1 MNIFDF
7 LLLYSLVIIWITI
20 FFNVILV
27 IGGYIYYLKTLKM
40 EMKKE
45 LKEYPFVSVM
55 VPAHNE
61 GIVIEKTVKSLLELE
76 YPEDKY
82 EIIVINDNSSDNS
95 KEILS
100 EIQKKNSN
108 RNLIVINTDNITGGK
123 GKSNALNIGFN
134 KSKGKFLVIYDAD
147 NTPEKKALK
156 YLIQTI
162 LEDEK
167 LGAVIGKFRCRNRKK
182 NLLTKF
188 INIETLTFQWMAQ
201 AGRWQLFNL
210 CTIPGTNFVIRR
222 SLIEKMGGWDTKAI
236 TEDTEISFRLYRMG
250 YKIKF
255 MPLAVTW
262 EQEPQTL
269 KVWFKQR
276 SRWAK
281 GNVYVIIKNF
291 KYLFKKQGGASRFD
305 ILYYTIIYFFFLSAV
320 IFSDML
326 FILGLSK
333 AIRLNI
339 GGYSLI
345 LWIMAYSVF
354 SLSIFVAIST
364 EKAELNFKNFLI
376 VMLMYFTYC
385 KLWGVVAALGFYNY
399 IKDIVFKREVKWYK
413 TERF

>member
-20 FFNVILV
+20 FINVILV
-27 IGGYIYYLKTLKM
+27 IGGYVYYLKTLKM
-40 EMKKE
+40 KMKPE
-45 LKEYPFVSVM
+45 LEEYPFVSVM

-82 EIIVINDNSSDNS
+82 EIIIINDNSSDNS
-95 KEILS
+95 AEILG
-100 EIQKKNSN
+100 EIQRKNPH
-108 RNLIVINTDNITGGK
+108 RNLIVINTDKVTGGK
-123 GKSNALNIGFN
+123 GKSNALNIGYN
-134 KSKGKFLVIYDAD
+134 RSKGDFLVVYDAD
-147 NTPEKKALK
+147 NTPEKTALK

-162 LEDEK
+162 LEDKK
-167 LGAVIGKFRCRNRKK
+167 LGAVIGKFRCRNKK
-182 NLLTKF
+182 VNLLTKF

-222 SLIEKMGGWDTKAI
+222 SLIEEMGGWDTKAI

-255 MPLAVTW
+255 IPLSVTW

-281 GNVYVIIKNF
+281 GNIYVISKNI
-291 KYLFKKQGGASRFD
+291 KYLFSKEGGASRFD
-305 ILYYTIIYFFFLSAV
+305 ILYYVVIYFFFLSAV
-320 IFSDML
+320 ICSDLL
-326 FILGLSK
+326 FILGLAQVIK
-333 AIRLNI
+333 LNI
-339 GGYSLI
+339 VGYSLI
-345 LWIMAYSVF
+345 LWVMAYSVF
-354 SLSIFVAIST
+354 CLSIFVAIST
-364 EKAELNFKNFLI
+364 EKGELNFNNFLI
-376 VMLMYFTYC
+376 VLLMYFTYC
-385 KLWGVVAALGFYNY
+385 KLWGVVAGLGFYNF

>member
-7 LLLYSLVIIWITI
+7 LLLYSLTIIWITI
-20 FFNVILV
+20 FLNVILV
-27 IGGYIYYLKTLKM
+27 VGGYIYYLKTLKM
-40 EMKKE
+40 KMKKE
-45 LKEYPFVSVM
+45 LHEYPFVSIM

-82 EIIVINDNSSDNS
+82 EIIIINDNSSDNS
-95 KEILS
+95 AEILS
-100 EIQKKNSN
+100 EIQKKNPS
-108 RNLIVINTDNITGGK
+108 RNLIVINTDNIIGGK

-134 KSKGKFLVIYDAD
+134 RSKGEFLVIYDAD

-156 YLIQTI
+156 YLMQTI
-162 LEDEK
+162 LEDKK
-167 LGAVIGKFRCRNRKK
+167 LGAVIGKFRCRNKKK

-222 SLIEKMGGWDTKAI
+222 SLIEEMGGWDTKAI

-255 MPLAVTW
+255 MPLSVTW

-281 GNVYVIIKNF
+281 GNVYVIAKNV
-291 KYLFKKQGGASRFD
+291 KYLFGKTGGASRFD
-305 ILYYTIIYFFFLSAV
+305 ILYYVIIYFFFLSAV
-320 IFSDML
+320 LFSDML
-326 FILGLSK
+326 FILGLAQVIK
-333 AIRLNI
+333 LNI

-345 LWIMAYSVF
+345 LWVMAYTVF
-354 SLSIFVAIST
+354 CLSIFVAIST
-364 EKAELNFKNFLI
+364 EKGELSFNTFLI
-376 VMLMYFTYC
+376 VLLMYFTYC
-385 KLWGVVAALGFYNY
+385 KLWGVVAGLGFYNF
-399 IKDIVFKREVKWYK
+399 IRDIVFKREVKWYK

>member
-7 LLLYSLVIIWITI
+7 LLLYSLIIIWITI
-20 FFNVILV
+20 FFNVMLV

-40 EMKKE
+40 KMKKE
-45 LKEYPFVSVM
+45 LEEYPFVSVM

-61 GIVIEKTVKSLLELE
+61 SIVIEKTVKALLELE
-76 YPEDKY
+76 YPEDRY
-82 EIIVINDNSSDNS
+82 EIIIINDNSSDNS

-100 EIQKKNSN
+100 EIQRKNPH
-108 RNLIVINTDNITGGK
+108 RNLIIINTDNIIGGK

-134 KSKGKFLVIYDAD
+134 RSKGKFLAIYDAD

-167 LGAVIGKFRCRNRKK
+167 LGAVIGKFRCRNKKK

-222 SLIEKMGGWDTKAI
+222 SLIEEMGGWDPKAI
-236 TEDTEISFRLYRMG
+236 TEDTEVSFRLYRMG

-255 MPLAVTW
+255 MPLSVTW

-281 GNVYVIIKNF
+281 GNVYVITKNF
-291 KYLFKKQGGASRFD
+291 KYLFKKEAGSSRFD
-305 ILYYTIIYFFFLSAV
+305 ILYYVIIYFFFLSAV

-326 FILGLSK
+326 FILGL
-333 AIRLNI
+333 AQVINLNI
-339 GGYSLI
+339 AGYSLI
-345 LWIMAYSVF
+345 LWVMAYSVF

-364 EKAELNFKNFLI
+364 EKGELNFSNFLI

-385 KLWGVVAALGFYNY
+385 KLWGVVAGLGFYNY
-399 IKDIVFKREVKWYK
+399 IKDILFKREAKWYK

>member
-20 FFNVILV
+20 FINVILV
-27 IGGYIYYLKTLKM
+27 IGGYVYYLKTLKM
-40 EMKKE
+40 KMKPE
-45 LKEYPFVSVM
+45 LEEYPFVSVM

-82 EIIVINDNSSDNS
+82 EIIIINDNSSDNS
-95 KEILS
+95 AEILG
-100 EIQKKNSN
+100 EIQRKNPH
-108 RNLIVINTDNITGGK
+108 RNLIVINTDKVTGGK
-123 GKSNALNIGFN
+123 GKSNALNIGYN
-134 KSKGKFLVIYDAD
+134 RSKGDFLVVYDAD
-147 NTPEKKALK
+147 NTPEKTALK

-162 LEDEK
+162 LEDKK
-167 LGAVIGKFRCRNRKK
+167 LGAVIGKFRCRNKK
-182 NLLTKF
+182 VNLLTKF

-255 MPLAVTW
+255 IPLSVTW

-281 GNVYVIIKNF
+281 GNIYVISKNI
-291 KYLFKKQGGASRFD
+291 KYLFSKEGGASRFD
-305 ILYYTIIYFFFLSAV
+305 ILYYVVIYFFFLSAV
-320 IFSDML
+320 ICSDLL
-326 FILGLSK
+326 FILGLAQVIK
-333 AIRLNI
+333 LNI
-339 GGYSLI
+339 VGYSLI
-345 LWIMAYSVF
+345 LWVMAYSVF
-354 SLSIFVAIST
+354 CLSIFVAIST
-364 EKAELNFKNFLI
+364 EKGELNFNNFLI
-376 VMLMYFTYC
+376 VLLMYFTYC
-385 KLWGVVAALGFYNY
+385 KLWGVVAGLGFYNF